1 MAEWLH
7 NMDFWHWWVIGIIF
21 VVLEV
26 FSPAAFFLWLGV
38 SAGIVG
44 LFMLIQPE
52 MSWEWQLTLFA
63 FFSVVSTVAGRRWFA
78 SHQKQTDQPAL
89 NRRGE
94 QYVGRIFTLKDPIVN
109 GTGKIKVDDT
119 TWKISGADMA
129 AGDKVRVVGV
139 DGVVLKVEVT
149 T

>member
-7 NMDFWHWWVIGIIF
+7 NMDFWHWWVIGIVF

-44 LFMLIQPE
+44 LFMLVQPE
-52 MSWEWQLTLFA
+52 MTWEWQLSLFA
-63 FFSVVSTVAGRRWFA
+63 LFSVISTVVGRRWFA
-78 SHQKQTDQPAL
+78 SNQKQTDQPAL

-94 QYVGRIFTLKDPIVN
+94 QYVGRIFTLKEPIVN
-109 GTGKIKVDDT
+109 GAGKIKVDDT
-119 TWKISGADMA
+119 TWKISGTDMA

-139 DGVVLKVEVT
+139 DGVVLKVESV
-149 T
+149 

>member
-1 MAEWLH
+1 MAEWLQ

-26 FSPAAFFLWLGV
+26 FSPAAFFLWLGL
-38 SAGIVG
+38 SAGVVG
-44 LFMLIQPE
+44 LFMVLQPE
-52 MSWEWQLTLFA
+52 MTWEWQLTLFA
-63 FFSVVSTVAGRRWFA
+63 LFSVISTVAGRRWFA
-78 SHQKQTDQPAL
+78 SHQKVTDQPAL

-94 QYVGRIFTLKDPIVN
+94 QYVGRTFTLKEPIVN

-119 TWKISGADMA
+119 TWKISGMDMA

-139 DGVVLKVEVT
+139 DGVVLKVEAV
-149 T
+149 

>member
-7 NMDFWHWWVIGIIF
+7 NLDFWHWWVLGIVFII
-21 VVLEV
+21 LEV
-26 FSPAAFFLWLGV
+26 FSPAAFFLWLGF

-63 FFSVVSTVAGRRWFA
+63 VFSIVSTVVGRRWFV
-78 SHQKQTDQPAL
+78 SQQKETDQPSL

-94 QYVGRIFTLKDPIVN
+94 QYIGRTFTLDEPIVN

-119 TWKISGADMA
+119 TWKISGEDIP
-129 AGDKVRVVGV
+129 AGEKVRVAGV
-139 DGVVLKVEVT
+139 DGVVLKVT
-149 T
+149 SA